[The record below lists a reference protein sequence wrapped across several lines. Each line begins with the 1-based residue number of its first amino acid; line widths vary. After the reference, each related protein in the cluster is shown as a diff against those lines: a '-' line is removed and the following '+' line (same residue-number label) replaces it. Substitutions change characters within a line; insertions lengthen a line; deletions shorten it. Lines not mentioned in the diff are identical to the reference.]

1 MMKHLVNVNNQQRAM
16 SGINYRNGDEK
27 DKQTGRQLR
36 PRPLWRLTDY
46 WAVVPEAVAD
56 DVVVVAAAAASP
68 LR

>member
-1 MMKHLVNVNNQQRAM
+1 MVT
-16 SGINYRNGDEK
+16 K

-46 WAVVPEAVAD
+46 WAVVPEADAD
-56 DVVVVAAAAASP
+56 DVDGVVVVVAAASP